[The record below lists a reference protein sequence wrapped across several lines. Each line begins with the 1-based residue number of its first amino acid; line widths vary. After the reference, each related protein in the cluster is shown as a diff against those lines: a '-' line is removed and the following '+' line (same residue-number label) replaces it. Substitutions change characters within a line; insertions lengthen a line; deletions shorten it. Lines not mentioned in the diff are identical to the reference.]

1 MTAKTLTAL
10 AALMLALP
18 LTATA
23 QDTTRPAM
31 PTLDFATADANG
43 DGGITSDE
51 WATYAAA
58 LMQGR
63 MAEGIATRADA
74 LLTAGDANGDGMLNR
89 DELVTALTARMD
101 EMREQRGER
110 MRGHDGEGR
119 HGWGRHHDGER
130 AEGRGE
136 HRGEHRGERG
146 ERGMGRAFSRIDQDD
161 NGIVSPEEL
170 ALAQAMIERMGQRHG
185 RN

>member
-1 MTAKTLTAL
+1 MTSKTLTAL

-18 LTATA
+18 LAATA
-23 QDTTRPAM
+23 QDATRPAM

-89 DELVTALTARMD
+89 DELVTAMTARMD
-101 EMREQRGER
+101 EMRTQRGER
-110 MRGHDGEGR
+110 MHGHDGDGRR

-130 AEGRGE
+130 AEGRGD
-136 HRGEHRGERG
+136 HRGERG

-161 NGIVSPEEL
+161 NGILSPEEL
-170 ALAQAMIERMGQRHG
+170 AQAQVMMERMGQHRG

>member
-1 MTAKTLTAL
+1 MTSKSLTAL
-10 AALMLALP
+10 AVILLVLP
-18 LTATA
+18 LSATA

-63 MAEGIATRADA
+63 MGQGIETRADA
-74 LLTAGDANGDGMLNR
+74 LLAAGDANADGMLSR
-89 DELVTALTARMD
+89 DELVTAMTARMD
-101 EMREQRGER
+101 EMRETRGER
-110 MRGHDGEGR
+110 MRGHDGEGRR

-136 HRGEHRGERG
+136 GRREG
-146 ERGMGRAFSRIDQDD
+146 GMGRAFSRIDQDD
-161 NGIVSPEEL
+161 NGIISTEEL
-170 ALAQAMIERMGQRHG
+170 AQAQAMMERMGQRHG

>member
-1 MTAKTLTAL
+1 MTSKTLTAL

-18 LTATA
+18 MAATA
-23 QDTTRPAM
+23 QDATRPAM

-51 WATYAAA
+51 WATYAAT

-74 LLTAGDANGDGMLNR
+74 LLTAGDANGDGMLSR
-89 DELVTALTARMD
+89 DELVTAMTARMD
-101 EMREQRGER
+101 EMRGQRGER
-110 MRGHDGEGR
+110 MRGHDGEGH
-119 HGWGRHHDGER
+119 HGRGRHHDGEHG
-130 AEGRGE
+130 EGRGD
-136 HRGEHRGERG
+136 HRGDRGERG

-161 NGIVSPEEL
+161 NGIISPEEL
-170 ALAQAMIERMGQRHG
+170 AQAQAMMDQMGQRRA

>member
-1 MTAKTLTAL
+1 MTKTLTAL
-10 AALMLALP
+10 AVILLALP
-18 LTATA
+18 VAAQTPDTA
-23 QDTTRPAM
+23 RPAM

-63 MAEGIATRADA
+63 MAEGITARADA
-74 LLTAGDANGDGMLNR
+74 LLAAGDADADGLLSR
-89 DELVTALTARMD
+89 DELVTAMTARMD
-101 EMREQRGER
+101 EMRGER

-119 HGWGRHHDGER
+119 GHGWGRHHDDDDR
-130 AEGRGE
+130 AEGRGA
-136 HRGEHRGERG
+136 RG

-161 NGIVSPEEL
+161 NGVVSSEEL
-170 ALAQAMIERMGQRHG
+170 AQAQAMMDRMGQRRG
-185 RN
+185 LN

>member
-1 MTAKTLTAL
+1 MTSKTLTAL

-18 LTATA
+18 LAATA
-23 QDTTRPAM
+23 QDATRPAM

-74 LLTAGDANGDGMLNR
+74 LLTAGDANGDGMLSR
-89 DELVTALTARMD
+89 DELVTAMTARMD
-101 EMREQRGER
+101 EMRGQRGER
-110 MRGHDGEGR
+110 MRGHDGEGH
-119 HGWGRHHDGER
+119 HGRGRHHDGER
-130 AEGRGE
+130 GDRHGD
-136 HRGEHRGERG
+136 RG

-161 NGIVSPEEL
+161 NGIISPEEL
-170 ALAQAMIERMGQRHG
+170 AQAQAMMDQMGQRRA